1 MSWKQDVEG
10 MLQRVAEDMSRRDAQ
25 FAQLELKL
33 AAMASEDKKE
43 FLTFAEQ
50 VEQYHAAMDA
60 KAAEDR
66 WAGLTDVQRAHM
78 ESLEQESLVMEF
90 LIDIEAR
97 REENLNALAMI
108 RSGGQQVRKQVRVL
122 ARNTSRRG
130 VRAAGKLGVPG
141 HYGAKDKVD
150 VATGRYV

>member
-1 MSWKQDVEG
+1 MSWKQDVES
-10 MLQRVAEDMSRRDAQ
+10 MLHRVAEDMSRRDAQ
-25 FAQLELKL
+25 FAKLECQL
-33 AAMASEDKKE
+33 AALSNKE
-43 FLTFAEQ
+43 KEELLTFAEQ
-50 VEQYHAAMDA
+50 VEQYHAQMDA
-60 KAAEDR
+60 KAAEER
-66 WAGLTDVQRAHM
+66 LAGLTDVQRAYV
-78 ESLEQESLVMEF
+78 ESLEQETLVLDF
-90 LIDIEAR
+90 LIEVEAK
-97 REENLNALAMI
+97 REESLTALTMI